1 MLEKNKYIF
10 ILFNNWLVAW
20 DQMRFRVIHTLVR
33 KYIIKNWDLSKWL
46 VIVDF
51 FQTFSLFRFK
61 MPASLNAEQLT
72 FQLANLKVELQEKIL
87 NEKIN
92 FT

>member
-1 MLEKNKYIF
+1 
-10 ILFNNWLVAW
+10 
-20 DQMRFRVIHTLVR
+20 
-33 KYIIKNWDLSKWL
+33 
-46 VIVDF
+46 
-51 FQTFSLFRFK
+51 

-72 FQLANLKVELQEKIL
+72 IQLANLKVQLQEKIL

>member
-1 MLEKNKYIF
+1 
-10 ILFNNWLVAW
+10 
-20 DQMRFRVIHTLVR
+20 
-33 KYIIKNWDLSKWL
+33 
-46 VIVDF
+46 
-51 FQTFSLFRFK
+51 

-72 FQLANLKVELQEKIL
+72 FQLANLKVQLQEKIL